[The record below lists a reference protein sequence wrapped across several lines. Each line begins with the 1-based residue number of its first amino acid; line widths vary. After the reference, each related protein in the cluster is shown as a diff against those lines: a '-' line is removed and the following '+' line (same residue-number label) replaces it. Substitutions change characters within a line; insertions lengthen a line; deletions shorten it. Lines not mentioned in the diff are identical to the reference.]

1 MTPAGIGAGAGGRA
15 APGTPGKTPLL
26 LVDDDPLILD
36 SFSLALREEYELLT
50 ARDRKQTL
58 ALLRRGPRPPMLVL
72 LDLGLPPAPHIPDEG
87 FRLIRELLAFDRDM
101 KILIL
106 SGQEDRSHIRR
117 ALTLGAVDFIPKP
130 CDLRLLRTRLQH
142 QCMILEAE
150 RGRGERAGTEEELL
164 GDSPALSALRD
175 RIRQFSDTPHPVLI
189 EGESGT
195 GKELVA
201 RCLHLWSGRARQQYL
216 KLNCAAL
223 PGELLESQLFGHAR
237 GAFTGAS
244 EAREGF
250 LGAAAGSLLFDEI
263 GELPLALQAKLLR
276 VLDDGEYYRL
286 GETVP
291 RRLQARILASTN
303 RDLRAEVKMGRFRLD
318 LYHRLSVLKLGV
330 PPLRERQED
339 ALLLFERFRGIYAPG
354 LALSAEARR
363 MLGGYAFPG
372 NVRELRNIVIRLS
385 AKYPGAEVDAGKLQ
399 AELEPPQ
406 EQGVPALAGDSPGV
420 PDEAELQARLSR
432 GDFRLEEL
440 LGDLERRCILMAL
453 DIAAGNL
460 SRAARILGINR
471 TTLYGRMQR
480 LSIRQ

>member
-1 MTPAGIGAGAGGRA
+1 MTPAGAGGRA

-363 MLGGYAFPG
+363 LLGGYAFPG

-385 AKYPGAEVDAGKLQ
+385 AKYPGAEVDAGKLR

-406 EQGVPALAGDSPGV
+406 EQGVPAPAGDSPGV

>member
-1 MTPAGIGAGAGGRA
+1 MSPAGTGGRA
-15 APGTPGKTPLL
+15 ASGAPGKPPLL

-36 SFSLALREEYELLT
+36 SFSLALREEYQLLT

-58 ALLRRGPRPPMLVL
+58 ALLGRGSRPPMLVL

-106 SGQEDRSHIRR
+106 SGQGDRSHIRR

-150 RGRGERAGTEEELL
+150 RGRRERAGTEEELL

-201 RCLHLWSGRARQQYL
+201 RCLHRWSGRARQQYL

-303 RDLRAEVKMGRFRLD
+303 RDLREEVKMGRFRLD

-354 LALSAEARR
+354 VTLSGEARR

-385 AKYPGAEVDAGKLQ
+385 AKYPGAEVDAGKLR

-406 EQGVPALAGDSPGV
+406 ERGVPAPAGVPPGV
-420 PDEAELQARLSR
+420 PDETELRARLLR
-432 GDFRLEEL
+432 GDFRLEDF